1 MRLDALFFAAHPDD
15 AELSAGGTIIRLV
28 KSGKKAGIIDL
39 TQGELSTR
47 GTLETRKKET
57 QKASKVLGITVRENL
72 NIPDG
77 SIENNDINR
86 LKVISSIRKYKPEII
101 FLPHYHD
108 RHPDHLNAHVLVKEA
123 SFYSGLPKI
132 ITPGLTSHRP
142 KRSFYYMQTYIFE
155 PNLIIDISDSF
166 AAKMKAV
173 KSYASQFYN
182 PGQNK
187 KNEPE
192 TFISSKKFIEY
203 IEARAKFY
211 GFQIGAE
218 YGEPFYT
225 EEKIKVNTENLFN
238 I

>member
-15 AELSAGGTIIRLV
+15 AELSAGGTIIKLV
-28 KSGKKAGIIDL
+28 KSGRKAGIIDL

-47 GTLETRKKET
+47 GTLGTRKNET
-57 QKASKVLGITVRENL
+57 QKASKVLGITIRENL

-77 SIENNDINR
+77 NIENNDINR
-86 LKVISSIRKYKPEII
+86 LKVITSIRKYKPEII
-101 FLPHYHD
+101 FLPHCYD
-108 RHPDHLNAHVLVKEA
+108 RHPDHYNAHILVKEA

-142 KRSFYYMQTYIFE
+142 KRSFYYMQTNIFE

-173 KSYASQFYN
+173 KSYATQFFSS
-182 PGQNK
+182 NK
-187 KNEPE
+187 NKDNGPE

-225 EEKIKVNTENLFN
+225 EEKLNISADNLFT